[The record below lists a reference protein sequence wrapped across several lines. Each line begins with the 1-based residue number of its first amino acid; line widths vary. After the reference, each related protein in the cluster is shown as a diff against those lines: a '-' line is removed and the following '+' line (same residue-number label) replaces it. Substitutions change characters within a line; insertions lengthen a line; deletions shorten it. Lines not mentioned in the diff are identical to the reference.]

1 MSTPIQIAACQ
12 FLVREARDF
21 KQFADHV
28 NGLLD
33 QAKDAILVLLPE
45 LFTTELFTTLP
56 DWRKRP
62 FADLIDI
69 RNGEI
74 SITCCGGCARRAGK
88 PRTEPSI
95 RNTR

>member
-1 MSTPIQIAACQ
+1 MPNRITPKALNMSTPIQIAACQ

-62 FADLIDI
+62 FADFN
-69 RNGEI
+69 RH
-74 SITCCGGCARRAGK
+74 
-88 PRTEPSI
+88 
-95 RNTR
+95 